1 MHKNSNTPNNLSLIK
16 DDDKLFLK
24 SLLKQIDELSRT
36 VNEQLATRIRFSNF
50 LLIFLFAVVLC
61 LSVYYEEKLTA
72 ISNYLSIILCCIAI
86 VALSYFIRLRSKI
99 ADLAEATQEIN
110 LRLNKRLE
118 TEYVLSSNENKIDP
132 IQISPHCD
140 ISRLDVDLSSEMFRD
155 ALFFREKATFIPS
168 TECFIRWRY
177 VRASIIYFCCALE
190 SWVNSTLTK
199 KLQEKQK
206 VQVLPR
212 FEHDLLN
219 FLLNEDF
226 YEPHNPVIKLNIPT
240 KLRKTLP
247 QVLSLQEIDDEI
259 INQYLELVKLRNRI
273 IHFSSK
279 DLETVYESETLYL
292 MLHSAPEII
301 EKLITMFES
310 DNVPDWVKAR
320 TVKDMD

>member
-1 MHKNSNTPNNLSLIK
+1 LHKNASAPNNLSLIK
-16 DDDKLFLK
+16 DDDKLFSE
-24 SLLKQIDELSRT
+24 SLVKQFDELSRT

-50 LLIFLFAVVLC
+50 LLLFLFAAVLC
-61 LSVYYEEKLTA
+61 ISVYYEEKLIA
-72 ISNYLSIILCCIAI
+72 ISNYLLIILCCIAI
-86 VALSYFIRLRSKI
+86 VALSYFICLRSKI
-99 ADLAEATQEIN
+99 ANLAEAAQAIN
-110 LRLNKRLE
+110 LQLNKRLE
-118 TEYVLSSNENKIDP
+118 TEYALLSNENKTDP
-132 IQISPHCD
+132 IQVSPYCD

-155 ALFFREKATFIPS
+155 ALFFREKATLIPS

-206 VQVLPR
+206 VQILPR

-247 QVLSLQEIDDEI
+247 QVLSLQEIDDKI

-279 DLETVYESETLYL
+279 DLEAVYESETLYL

-301 EKLITMFES
+301 EKLITMFEPA
-310 DNVPDWVKAR
+310 NVPDWVKAR
-320 TVKDMD
+320 TVKGMD